1 MKKLVVMLAVA
12 MMVAGMRANAYDE
25 YQQPVSPYYTSG
37 VQYLK
42 SHQYTNAITELKKAL
57 RENPN
62 DTSARIQLINAYL
75 ARAAYFNNQAKQ
87 YNKSANDLRSG
98 LFYMKYYSTSPID
111 TAMMSNIQA
120 TENNLNIVMSSV
132 DSDNSPKARFERGK
146 TLRSQGEFAAAA
158 IEYHAAQLDTSY
170 KKDASI
176 ALGDIYYILNLNE
189 QAANFYEQA
198 IKCDASNVETHL
210 KLARVYERLGQTDKA
225 INEYNCA
232 LTKSDENQDI
242 LLSLETIWRQKVA
255 DEPENAEAHA
265 NLGAVL
271 QKKGDFVNA
280 LTEYQTAEKI
290 NPTNVTTRMNLGTL
304 YQQQNNFEAAIQAYD
319 SILRLY
325 PNNKMAYYYKAQCL
339 KAQGLKDAAIQNYKL
354 ALNLDTNDENIKNE
368 LFDMY
373 KQTMT
378 TDELLNYMYTELQKT
393 PADPLAT
400 YNYAYELHKAGK
412 LDDAITYYKQ
422 SIKLNPNYPN
432 AYINLAQVYRQKS
445 DYNAAKQILVD
456 AKSLFPENGDIKKHL
471 ASVEAETGSIMYSD
485 AAKLYQQQKYNEA
498 IAIYN
503 KIQPATVE
511 SNLGLG
517 ACYQALN
524 NYQTAIEYFKKAF
537 ALDSTN
543 ADTAYYIG
551 LAYSNLDDYA
561 NAKTYAN
568 KALALDKNNKNAKDL
583 LNYTIEQENIALL
596 DKAMGFY
603 EKKQLPQAL
612 ELINKALAQD
622 STDANAYYYRALVY
636 DEQKK
641 YNEAIADYGN
651 ALKNNPEMTIVYY
664 AMAIDYDYLKQYKNA
679 LLNYKKFL
687 ASTKEQNEYTKYSE
701 QRVKDL
707 HQYDTP

>member
-1 MKKLVVMLAVA
+1 MKKQVLMLAVA
-12 MMVAGMRANAYDE
+12 MIFAGSSVNAYDE

-87 YNKSANDLRSG
+87 FNKSANDLRSG

-111 TAMMSNIQA
+111 TAMMTNIQA

-132 DSDNSPKARFERGK
+132 DTDNTPKARFERGK

-158 IEYHAAQLDTSY
+158 IEYHAAQLDPSY
-170 KKDASI
+170 KKDASV

-198 IKCDASNVETHL
+198 IKCDASVVETHL

-232 LTKSDENQDI
+232 LSKSDENQDI

-255 DEPENAEAHA
+255 EEPENAEAHA

-271 QKKGDFVNA
+271 QKKGDFANA

-304 YQQQNNFEAAIQAYD
+304 YQQQKNYEAAIQAYD

-339 KAQGLKDAAIQNYKL
+339 KAQGLKDAAIENYKL
-354 ALNLDTNDENIKNE
+354 ALNLDTNDENIKEE
-368 LFDMY
+368 LFEMY

-378 TDELLNYMYTELQKT
+378 TDQLLAYMYSELQKT
-393 PADPLAT
+393 PVDALAT
-400 YNYAYELHKAGK
+400 YNYAYELHKAGR
-412 LDDAITYYKQ
+412 LDDAISYYKQ

-432 AYINLAQVYRQKS
+432 AYINLAQVYRQKN
-445 DYNAAKQILVD
+445 DYAAAKQTLID
-456 AKSLFPENGDIKKHL
+456 AKGLFPENGDIKKHL
-471 ASVEAETGSIMYSD
+471 ASVEAETGSIMFSD

-503 KIQPATVE
+503 KIQPATAE
-511 SNLGLG
+511 SNLGIG
-517 ACYQALN
+517 ACYQAMN
-524 NYQTAIEYFKKAF
+524 NNQSAIEYFKKAF
-537 ALDSTN
+537 ILDSTN

-551 LAYSNLDDYA
+551 LAYANMNDFT
-561 NAKTYAN
+561 NAKLYAN
-568 KALALDKNNKNAKDL
+568 KALSIDKNNKNAKDL
-583 LNYTIEQENIALL
+583 IAYTIEQENIIFL
-596 DKAMGFY
+596 DKAMEFY
-603 EKKQLPQAL
+603 EKKQFNDAL

-622 STDANAYYYRALVY
+622 STDSNAYYYRALVY

-641 YNEAIADYGN
+641 YNEAIADYNN
-651 ALKNNPEMTIVYY
+651 AIKNNPEMTIVYY

-687 ASTKEQNEYTKYSE
+687 ASTKEENEYTKYSQ